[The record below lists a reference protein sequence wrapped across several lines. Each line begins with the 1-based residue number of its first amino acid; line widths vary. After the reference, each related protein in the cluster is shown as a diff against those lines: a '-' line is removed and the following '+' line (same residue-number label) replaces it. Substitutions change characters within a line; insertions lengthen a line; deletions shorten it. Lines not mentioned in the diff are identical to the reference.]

1 MRRIHRL
8 CDATR
13 QGHFPHSLDGIYEN
27 QHVQQ
32 VLQFNHLYQF
42 LTIASQ
48 SSMLTDRSQ
57 QQTPPATPKAKLANI
72 DPQSP
77 SKASLP
83 LLKENVFED
92 VYMNTAK
99 GFSGLPDVR
108 MATARGGF
116 TLKNDVH
123 METYRGGPTLK
134 QGGLQLWERELI
146 DAPEVKRKATVAQLC
161 KTAFDIMQR
170 CRSLIGLILHSTDFL
185 DYYFQALGYLAARK
199 ERRARFDTDTRSR
212 NVLPA
217 SSEYLK
223 EFKSYCG
230 RERVILRRRRTKL
243 KVDQFHIIAQVGQG
257 GYGEVFLAR
266 KQVRICIQ
274 VKYYMRLSV

>member
-1 MRRIHRL
+1 
-8 CDATR
+8 
-13 QGHFPHSLDGIYEN
+13 
-27 QHVQQ
+27 
-32 VLQFNHLYQF
+32 
-42 LTIASQ
+42 
-48 SSMLTDRSQ
+48 MLTGRSQ
-57 QQTPPATPKAKLANI
+57 QQTPPATPKAKVVDI

-83 LLKENVFED
+83 PLKENVFED

-161 KTAFDIMQR
+161 KTAFDNYAKM
-170 CRSLIGLILHSTDFL
+170 S
-185 DYYFQALGYLAARK
+185 
-199 ERRARFDTDTRSR
+199 
-212 NVLPA
+212 
-217 SSEYLK
+217 
-223 EFKSYCG
+223 
-230 RERVILRRRRTKL
+230 
-243 KVDQFHIIAQVGQG
+243 
-257 GYGEVFLAR
+257 
-266 KQVRICIQ
+266 
-274 VKYYMRLSV
+274 